1 MTSGPVNAPEG
12 RAQILAR
19 AAAMVDAL
27 GRPLGADRPGVTPD
41 GNTLRDLAS
50 DEVGLAREP
59 MVFRLDADA
68 FTGRGL
74 PVPVSYQEATRRHA
88 LYWLCAPVSLF
99 PAKNWGFNE
108 LNVRLGFNSGAQ
120 DGIARP
126 IALGVLPDAEVETI
140 ADIGGSV
147 ELALDP
153 KLRFSAAIPEVDLR
167 PAGVPLAMDAG
178 IDVKAVANAHAA
190 LGPFRY
196 RATRAVV
203 THTAVGL
210 DYVRWRI
217 EKAASL
223 AGEGPSLVVILAV
236 PTGTTAV
243 LVDAQMAARRYFNFA
258 SAPLLEKIRALP
270 AQLREFFLRDGAPVE
285 DTTVWDITPML

>member
-1 MTSGPVNAPEG
+1 
-12 RAQILAR
+12 
-19 AAAMVDAL
+19 
-27 GRPLGADRPGVTPD
+27 LGADRSGPTPD

-59 MVFRLDADA
+59 MVFRLDPDA
-68 FTGRGL
+68 FTGQGL
-74 PVPVSYQEATRRHA
+74 PVPVSYREATRRHA

-108 LNVRLGFNSGAQ
+108 LDVRLEFNSGAQ
-120 DGIARP
+120 ADVARP
-126 IALGVLPDAEVETI
+126 VALGVLPDALVETI

-147 ELALDP
+147 EVSLDP
-153 KLRFSAAIPEVDLR
+153 ELHFSAATPKVDLR
-167 PAGVPLAMDAG
+167 PAGVPLAMGAG
-178 IDVKAVANAHAA
+178 IDVTAVANAHAA

-203 THTAVGL
+203 THTPVGM

-223 AGEGPSLVVILAV
+223 EGDGPSLVVLLAV
-236 PTGTTAV
+236 PTATDNV
-243 LVDAQMAARRYFNFA
+243 LIDAQMAARRYFNFA

-270 AQLREFFLRDGAPVE
+270 NRLREYFLRDGAPVQ
-285 DTTVWDITPML
+285 DAIVWNITPML